1 MNANLR
7 IRILSGI
14 VLAPLSCFL
23 ILKGGWFFAAFLMA
37 GLVPALYEMLKLM
50 EKTPHQYKMMAAGVF
65 YITMTFGSYAFM
77 RFGFEQG
84 AWLTLCTII
93 CVWASDIGAYFTGK
107 KMGGPKLAPRIS
119 PNKTW
124 WGFAGALFFSGIAAM
139 LMVAAGPHLDSAFLP
154 TDMGLKP
161 ADAWAVFIVG
171 GVMGAVGQ
179 AGDLLI
185 SALKRRK
192 GTKDAGQLIPGHGG
206 ILDRI
211 DSLMLVSLVFTLFVV
226 AWQ

>member
-7 IRILSGI
+7 IRILSGL

-23 ILKGGWFFAAFLMA
+23 ILKGGIFFFLFILA
-37 GLVPALYEMLKLM
+37 GLIPALYEMLKLM
-50 EKTPHQYKMMAAGVF
+50 ENTPHQYRMMAAGVL
-65 YITMTFGSYAFM
+65 YIAMTFGSYVFL

-84 AWLTLCTII
+84 AWLALVVIV

-107 KMGGPKLAPRIS
+107 ALKGPKLAPHVS

-124 WGFAGALFFSGIAAM
+124 SGFGGALFFCGLFLM
-139 LMVAAGPHLDSAFLP
+139 LMAGLGPHLETYLA
-154 TDMGLKP
+154 TDVGLKP
-161 ADAWAVFIVG
+161 GDTWLLFVFG
-171 GVMGAVGQ
+171 GFIGAVGQ

-226 AWQ
+226 AWL

>member
-7 IRILSGI
+7 IRILSGL

-23 ILKGGWFFAAFLMA
+23 ILKGGIFFFLFIMA
-37 GLVPALYEMLKLM
+37 GLIPALYEMLKLM
-50 EKTPHQYKMMAAGVF
+50 EGTPHQYKMMVAGVF
-65 YITMTFGSYAFM
+65 YIAMTFGSYVFL

-84 AWLTLCTII
+84 AWLSLAVIV

-107 KMGGPKLAPRIS
+107 ALKGPKLAPQIS

-124 WGFAGALFFSGIAAM
+124 SGFGGAVFFCGIFMM
-139 LMVAAGPHLDSAFLP
+139 LMVALGPQVEHYLP
-154 TDMGLKP
+154 TDIGLK
-161 ADAWAVFIVG
+161 ARHTWMVFVFGCFI
-171 GVMGAVGQ
+171 GAVGQ

-211 DSLMLVSLVFTLFVV
+211 DSLMLVSLVFTLFIV
-226 AWQ
+226 AWL

>member
-7 IRILSGI
+7 IRILSGL
-14 VLAPLSCFL
+14 VLAPLSCAL
-23 ILKGGWFFAAFLMA
+23 ILKGGWFFAAFLVA

-50 EKTPHQYKMMAAGVF
+50 EDTPYQNRMMLAGVF
-65 YITMTFGSYAFM
+65 YITVTFGSYAFL

-84 AWLTLCTII
+84 AWLALCTII

-139 LMVAAGPHLDSAFLP
+139 VLVAMGPPLEQYLP

-161 ADAWAVFIVG
+161 RHVWWVFVLG
-171 GVMGAVGQ
+171 CAMGAVGQ

-211 DSLMLVSLVFTLFVV
+211 DSLMLVSLAFTLFVV
-226 AWQ
+226 ACH